1 MVRHKDGEG
10 LGARDA
16 SVIRALGCL
25 DSIGDLGSCF
35 DDAAVSKNAPYMVI
49 TWQRAKL
56 RTRAVGAGG
65 VFALGVAGGRVKRR
79 ADRGSD
85 GQKGNESGEAEHLQ
99 KVHKNSFWG

>member
-1 MVRHKDGEG
+1 MVCHKDGEG

-35 DDAAVSKNAPYMVI
+35 DDVAVSKIAPYMVI
-49 TWQRAKL
+49 AWRRAKL
-56 RTRAVGAGG
+56 RTIAVGAGR
-65 VFALGVAGGRVKRR
+65 VFALGVASSRVKRR

-85 GQKGNESGEAEHLQ
+85 GQKGNESGEAKHLQ